1 MIKLTFTIM
10 LTMLAISGF
19 SQNEE
24 ALKKIESARIALITE
39 RLGLT
44 PEQAEKFWPVYHEY
58 SEQRKLLRDEF
69 HSMRKSTEGKQISDE
84 ESKKILEKG
93 LQLKERQLTLDKT
106 YNERLSRVISNN
118 QLLMLRR
125 AEEDFKKMILQR
137 LDNRQEQR
145 ERLNR
150 REERKRNEQ

>member
-1 MIKLTFTIM
+1 M